1 MFVIFKKNLTKSR
14 KSCLTEKG
22 SSPWHPC
29 KCILLSIH
37 WYKHFDDLLA
47 PLNREG
53 DWVGSGWPKTQ
64 NNWLLYMGLEPEVPE
79 TSLPISRSFHTLIWG
94 VGFFIIRHRYVLYC
108 VIGAHRMLGEYLMS
122 FWFPL
127 RLAMCSLCWA
137 AAHFSN
143 TLIWLEL
150 HVETQCEKKLCKLWI
165 KFFPP
170 WSTLLLVFKTS
181 DHFLQKEKWLWWQM
195 MGSHAV
201 LCSSSEFPCL
211 VDQGQVHVCLYLISP
226 GTHKLHLKMK
236 KNEKKD
242 VQTNQS

>member
-127 RLAMCSLCWA
+127 WLAMCSLCWA
-137 AAHFSN
+137 TAHFSN
-143 TLIWLEL
+143 TLILIRVTCRNSMWKEIVQTLD
-150 HVETQCEKKLCKLWI
+150 KI
-165 KFFPP
+165 F
-170 WSTLLLVFKTS
+170 STLKYPVT
-181 DHFLQKEKWLWWQM
+181 
-195 MGSHAV
+195 
-201 LCSSSEFPCL
+201 C
-211 VDQGQVHVCLYLISP
+211 I
-226 GTHKLHLKMK
+226 
-236 KNEKKD
+236 
-242 VQTNQS
+242 